1 MVNFTVAL
9 ILMPLSL
16 WMFSMPVPMNATV
29 TIMPNLP
36 AFCSPTSPLQIQGPA
51 TAEVICVNTQLEP
64 VEVAGWI
71 YVEPAPPVEPTPIY
85 APEAPVVVAAAG
97 VAAAAGLSHLVTNR
111 REWLLAPLLPI
122 ISRIKKAT
130 ADDPIRREILNQIDR
145 MGAATL
151 SQIVKATGKTWG
163 AVQWHL
169 YVLERE
175 GRVKSIRIG
184 PFTYYF
190 VNPKAAAEVILSS
203 TDPNSL
209 TLEDREK
216 LDLLATYLAG

>member
-1 MVNFTVAL
+1 VNFTVAL

-16 WMFSMPVPMNATV
+16 WMFSVPVPMNATV
-29 TIMPNLP
+29 TVVPNLP
-36 AFCSPTSPLQIQGPA
+36 ALCSPTSPLQIQGPA
-51 TAEVICVNTQLEP
+51 TAEIICVNTQLKP
-64 VEVAGWI
+64 AEVVGWI
-71 YVEPAPPVEPTPIY
+71 YVEPSPPIEPAPIY
-85 APEAPVVVAAAG
+85 VPEAPVAAAAVG
-97 VAAAAGLSHLVTNR
+97 VAAAAGLSHLATNR

-130 ADDPIRREILNQIDR
+130 ADDPIRREILSQVER

-163 AVQWHL
+163 AVQWHI

-175 GRVKSIRIG
+175 GRLRSVRVG

-203 TDPNSL
+203 VDPSSL

-216 LDLLATYLAG
+216 LDLLAAFAAG

>member
-1 MVNFTVAL
+1 VL
-9 ILMPLSL
+9 IQNCNHLGVEELLHRSQRL
-16 WMFSMPVPMNATV
+16 RAVLV
-29 TIMPNLP
+29 TLNYQHHYVGLI
-36 AFCSPTSPLQIQGPA
+36 
-51 TAEVICVNTQLEP
+51 
-64 VEVAGWI
+64 WI
-71 YVEPAPPVEPTPIY
+71 YVEPAPPVEPAPIY
-85 APEAPVVVAAAG
+85 VPEAPVAAAAVG
-97 VAAAAGLSHLVTNR
+97 VAAAAGLSHLATNR

-130 ADDPIRREILNQIDR
+130 ADDPIRREILSQVER

-163 AVQWHL
+163 AVQWHI

-175 GRVKSIRIG
+175 GRLRSVRVG

-203 TDPNSL
+203 IDPSSL

-216 LDLLATYLAG
+216 LDLLASFAAG

>member
-1 MVNFTVAL
+1 MNFTVAL

-16 WMFSMPVPMNATV
+16 WMFSVPVPMNATV
-29 TIMPNLP
+29 TVVPNLP
-36 AFCSPTSPLQIQGPA
+36 ALCSPTSPLQIQGPA
-51 TAEVICVNTQLEP
+51 TAEIICVNTQLKP
-64 VEVAGWI
+64 AGVAGWI
-71 YVEPAPPVEPTPIY
+71 YVEPPPPIEPAPIHV
-85 APEAPVVVAAAG
+85 PEAPVAAAAVG
-97 VAAAAGLSHLVTNR
+97 VAAAAGLSHLATNR

-130 ADDPIRREILNQIDR
+130 ADDPIRREILSQVER

-151 SQIVKATGKTWG
+151 SQIAKATGKTWG
-163 AVQWHL
+163 AVQWHI

-175 GRVKSIRIG
+175 GRLRSVRVG

-190 VNPKAAAEVILSS
+190 VNPKAVAEVILSS
-203 TDPNSL
+203 IDPSSL

-216 LDLLATYLAG
+216 LDLLAAFAAG

>member
-1 MVNFTVAL
+1 VNFTVTL

-16 WMFSMPVPMNATV
+16 WMFSVPVPMNATV
-29 TIMPNLP
+29 TVVPNLP
-36 AFCSPTSPLQIQGPA
+36 ALCSPTSPLQIQGPA
-51 TAEVICVNTQLEP
+51 TAEIICVNTQLKP
-64 VEVAGWI
+64 AEVAGWI
-71 YVEPAPPVEPTPIY
+71 YVEPSPPIEPAPIY
-85 APEAPVVVAAAG
+85 VPEAPVAAAAVG
-97 VAAAAGLSHLVTNR
+97 VAAAAGLSHLATNR

-130 ADDPIRREILNQIDR
+130 ADDPIRREILSQVER

-151 SQIVKATGKTWG
+151 SQIAKATGKTWG
-163 AVQWHL
+163 AVQWHI

-175 GRVKSIRIG
+175 GRLRSVRVG

-203 TDPNSL
+203 VDPSSL

-216 LDLLATYLAG
+216 LDLLAASAAG